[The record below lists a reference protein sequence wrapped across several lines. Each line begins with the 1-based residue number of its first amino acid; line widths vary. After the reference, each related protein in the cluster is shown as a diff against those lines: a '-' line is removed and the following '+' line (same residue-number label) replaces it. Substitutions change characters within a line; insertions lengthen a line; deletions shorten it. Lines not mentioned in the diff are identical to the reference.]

1 MEFNSIVFP
10 RPFFSSNIISNYEEE
25 LLFIP
30 KSNSEDKSSIQN
42 SHIPCL
48 FIKDHNSHSKNI
60 IIMFH
65 GNAEDIFGARCMG
78 DTLVQKLR
86 MNVLIVEYPSYSI
99 YFSEPSADEVLNNTI
114 IIYDFVKNKFN
125 VEDKNIHIFGR
136 SIGTSPAIYLA
147 SKRKPN
153 ALITISAFTS
163 IKAVAHNLVG
173 FLKILVKERLT
184 SIDYIKNV
192 TCPIIFIHGQ
202 KDPLIPFKETIL
214 LKDNCDCPFEV
225 VLPINMTHNDFDI
238 DEDIIEPIANFLGK
252 NCSID
257 KGKNN
262 FEENEEIKNY
272 FKIPEYIKNTIDK
285 NKNNHNYVNTYKNEF
300 KTNTNE
306 S

>member
-99 YFSEPSADEVLNNTI
+99 YFSEPSADEVLDNTV

-125 VEDKNIHIFGR
+125 VEDKNIYIFGR

-262 FEENEEIKNY
+262 FEENEEIKNF
-272 FKIPEYIKNTIDK
+272 FKIPENIKNTIDK

-300 KTNTNE
+300 KTNSNE